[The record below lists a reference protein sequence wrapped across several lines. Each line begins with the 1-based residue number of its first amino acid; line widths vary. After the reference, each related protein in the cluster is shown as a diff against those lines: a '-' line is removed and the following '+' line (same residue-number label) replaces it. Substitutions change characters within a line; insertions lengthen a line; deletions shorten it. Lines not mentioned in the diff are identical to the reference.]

1 MNRENLPDNEQT
13 PVYNIKAV
21 AHLVGLLPVTL
32 RAWERRYGLPSPQR
46 GDQGY
51 RLYSEYDVRIL
62 RWLKGQTQTG
72 MSIGRASDLL
82 HELCMKGQ
90 DPAVPLIQHPEQS
103 SQPASL
109 QEQFIA
115 ALTNFDD
122 TNSNQILRR
131 AFSLYS
137 VDQVLLEIIQPTLVS
152 LGEAW
157 HQGKLPIAV
166 EHFATQFCL
175 QNLMSMLASSAPP
188 YHAGTMV
195 AACAPGE
202 MHQIGLL
209 MLVVMLRWRGW
220 DVKYLGQDL
229 KLDQLSEALTPIRP
243 RLLLF
248 TATRQESAANLS
260 ALPAILRNF
269 PPPAPQV
276 VLGGQ
281 GFDLINDPAGLP
293 GVLLKG
299 TPTEVIQAIE
309 KMMIQQEVLQLPYFN
324 ANI

>member
-1 MNRENLPDNEQT
+1 MNRENLPANEQT

-21 AHLVGLLPVTL
+21 ARLVGLLPVTL

-62 RWLKGQTQTG
+62 RWLKGQTDAG

-82 HELCMKGQ
+82 LELCMKGQ
-90 DPAVPLIQHPEQS
+90 DPAVQLTRRPEQS
-103 SQPASL
+103 STPAAL

-115 ALTNFDD
+115 TLTNFDD
-122 TNSNQILRR
+122 TSSNHILRR

-137 VDQVLLEIIQPTLVS
+137 IDQVLLEIIQPTLVA

-166 EHFATQFCL
+166 EHFASQFCL

-188 YHAGTMV
+188 YHAGTIV

-220 DVKYLGQDL
+220 DVKFLGQDL
-229 KLDQLSEALTPIRP
+229 KLDRLPEALAPIRP

-260 ALPAILRNF
+260 ALPAILKNF
-269 PPPAPQV
+269 PPPVPQV

-281 GFDLINDPAGLP
+281 GFDHINDSAVLP
-293 GVLLKG
+293 GALLRG
-299 TPTEVIQAIE
+299 TPTDVIQAIE
-309 KMMIQQEVLQLPYFN
+309 KMMTQQEVLQGSYLN
-324 ANI
+324 ASI